1 MKNILF
7 FTYFWPPSGKASL
20 HWPLKIIK
28 YLPEFDFNP
37 IVVTVDEE
45 TFTQKDEG
53 LLKEISP
60 NLKVIKTKVFE
71 PFSLYKK
78 FIGKSKDEQLIASE
92 TISKANRSLAH
103 RISIWIRMNLFVPD
117 ARVGW
122 YPFAISEAKKFLRSN
137 NIHAIVTI
145 GPPHSTHL
153 IGLRLSK
160 LFKIPHIPILIDP
173 WVDIIYYKDFKRN
186 AFTLKLDKYLEEKVF
201 DNSFRTVFVTES
213 TREDYNKKYSFLK
226 NKSEV
231 LYWGYDEEYF
241 LNRKKELNK
250 DYEIILHA
258 GNLFDYQNPINFWKK
273 VKSEIE
279 KGRKLK
285 LRFIGTVSPAIINTL
300 TSIGLIEHSE
310 ILGFLSYDDAVQE
323 MMNADFLLVCPT
335 ERRHLPGKLFEYMRT
350 GNKIIA
356 FGDENEEVKKL
367 IEKSNSGGFFRYES
381 DAESVLCGSSIF
393 QTDINFAKTFDR
405 KAVAKG
411 LVSLLNEI

>member
-45 TFTQKDEG
+45 TFTQKDES

-78 FIGKSKDEQLIASE
+78 FIGKSKDDQLIASE

-122 YPFAISEAKKFLRSN
+122 YPFAMSEAKKILRSN

-310 ILGFLSYDDAVQE
+310 ILGFLSYEDAVQE

-411 LVSLLNEI
+411 LVSLFNEI

>member
-45 TFTQKDEG
+45 TFTQKDES

-122 YPFAISEAKKFLRSN
+122 YPFAMSEAKNILRSN

-411 LVSLLNEI
+411 LVSLFNEI

>member
-45 TFTQKDEG
+45 TFTQKDES

-201 DNSFRTVFVTES
+201 DNSFRNVFVTES

-335 ERRHLPGKLFEYMRT
+335 EKRHLPGKLFEYMRT